1 MKYKTKRGLPG
12 NISAQVVGEYIEQ
25 IRKKSGSITPTML
38 VKKAKAKSSP
48 IHNCFTWDDKKAG
61 KLRRLDEA
69 RYLLRTIIIEIEA
82 EEEPIITR
90 AFVNISDDSEY
101 TTVKAAMS
109 NKELREQLLQQALI
123 EFKAFRYKYS
133 QLKEL
138 SGIFKAFDK
147 I

>member
-1 MKYKTKRGLPG
+1 MEYKAKRGLPG
-12 NISAQVVGEYIEQ
+12 NISAQIVGDQIELL
-25 IRKKSGSITPTML
+25 RKKSGTVTPNML
-38 VKKAKAKSSP
+38 VAKAKAKSSP

-69 RYLLRTIIIEIEA
+69 RYLLRMVTITIET

-90 AFVNISDDSEY
+90 AFVHVSDDSEY
-101 TTVKAAMS
+101 TTIRKVLS
-109 NKELREQLLQQALI
+109 SKELREQLLQQALLD
-123 EFKAFRYKYS
+123 FRSFRQKYS

-138 SGIFKAFDK
+138 TGVFEAFDK